1 MSILADYREAPRP
14 GFMPNYGRGK
24 IRALVQD
31 ALASFRSV
39 PGDSDMPQMPQTRH
53 EAMIA
58 AARIAFGGT
67 INW

>member
-1 MSILADYREAPRP
+1 MSILAGYREPPRP
-14 GFMPNYGRGK
+14 AFTPKYDRGK
-24 IRALVQD
+24 IRTLVQD

-39 PGDSDMPQMPQTRH
+39 PGDSDMPQVPQTRH

-58 AARIAFGGT
+58 AARIALGGT

>member
-1 MSILADYREAPRP
+1 MSILAGYREAPRP
-14 GFMPNYGRGK
+14 AFMPNFGRGK
-24 IRALVQD
+24 IRTLVQD
-31 ALASFRSV
+31 ALASFRSL
-39 PGDSDMPQMPQTRH
+39 PGDSDMPQTRH